1 MTKREHAPCNV
12 HMTHEVGPKELQY
25 STRLDIGYLETVRRE
40 RTGTARS
47 EGQSSSI
54 RREMQ
59 TLSEPITVPIA
70 EKLSS
75 NALVQG
81 KHSQERT
88 QYAK

>member
-1 MTKREHAPCNV
+1 MTLYVESELNRE
-12 HMTHEVGPKELQY
+12 
-25 STRLDIGYLETVRRE
+25 E
-40 RTGTARS
+40 RGTIKLN
-47 EGQSSSI
+47 QT
-54 RREMQ
+54 REMQ

-88 QYAK
+88 HYAK

>member
-1 MTKREHAPCNV
+1 MYRKS
-12 HMTHEVGPKELQY
+12 Y
-25 STRLDIGYLETVRRE
+25 STVRGLTLYLESE
-40 RTGTARS
+40 LETARS

-88 QYAK
+88 HDAK

>member
-1 MTKREHAPCNV
+1 MTKREHAPCTV

-25 STRLDIGYLETVRRE
+25 STRLDIVLRE
-40 RTGTARS
+40 RTGNREERGTIKHN
-47 EGQSSSI
+47 QT
-54 RREMQ
+54 EMQ
-59 TLSEPITVPIA
+59 TLSEPITVPIV

-88 QYAK
+88 HYAK